1 MAKTGSKS
9 RKFEGE
15 GATSK
20 EQRVVGDF
28 PRWGSFF
35 LHMFQE
41 EKKKKNQA
49 NVKKRSR
56 AALVL
61 AVLALYAKA
70 LFDLGVSKNNGTPKS
85 SILIGFCIL
94 NHPFWGSTPI
104 FGLTPI

>member
-1 MAKTGSKS
+1 
-9 RKFEGE
+9 
-15 GATSK
+15 
-20 EQRVVGDF
+20 
-28 PRWGSFF
+28 
-35 LHMFQE
+35 MFQE

-94 NHPFWGSTPI
+94 NHPFWGPTPI